1 MKGIIILGLVL
12 LTGPT
17 YADEALLKK
26 HMCTACHNVDKKIVG
41 PAYKDV
47 AKKYQGQKD
56 AVVYLSGKIRNG
68 GKGVWGPI
76 PMMPNAKV
84 TEQEAKQLAEYILKL
99 K

>member
-1 MKGIIILGLVL
+1 MKIIILLGLAL
-12 LTGPT
+12 LASPT
-17 YADEALLKK
+17 YASEELLKK

-47 AKKYQGQKD
+47 AKKYSGQKD
-56 AVVYLSGKIRNG
+56 AVAYLSGKIRNG

-84 TEQEAKQLAEYILKL
+84 TEAEAKQLAEYILKL